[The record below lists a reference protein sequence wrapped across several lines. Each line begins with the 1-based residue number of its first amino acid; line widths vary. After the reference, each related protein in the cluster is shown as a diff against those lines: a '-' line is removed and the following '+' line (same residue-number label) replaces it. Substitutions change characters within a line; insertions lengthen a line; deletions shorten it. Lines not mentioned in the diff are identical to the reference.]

1 MFLQLPDMH
10 LNGQLSAPDAKPTV
24 ADTPPPSS
32 PHDSPTPSAVD
43 VRAEG
48 EEERGADGGGE
59 GEARAS
65 TPPMVH
71 TLLDMGFSRA
81 QVNVALER

>member
-1 MFLQLPDMH
+1 MH
-10 LNGQLSAPDAKPTV
+10 LNGQLSTPDTKPSVTNG
-24 ADTPPPSS
+24 TPPSS

-43 VRAEG
+43 LGAEG
-48 EEERGADGGGE
+48 EEGRGEEEGREGE